1 MSGTVVSLLSRV
13 ILPRPGEPLDV
24 RKLYLEESSTN
35 ARRAHATTRTSLQI
49 GAESEVSFA
58 TYFNAFP
65 ASYWRRWT
73 ICQSVVLRVELTGT
87 GRVDLYRTK
96 ATGVR
101 ISVEGRPF
109 VGTDDQPTVVELEVP
124 LKSFEDGGWI
134 WFDITTD
141 TKVTLVSGG
150 WYATEPAP
158 GTANIA
164 VGIPTF
170 NRPADCV
177 NALADL
183 TTDPLVDK
191 VIGAVI
197 VPDQGV
203 RKVRDHPDFP
213 AAAARLG
220 NRLSIHNQPNL
231 GGSGGYSRVMYEAL
245 KNTDC
250 QQILFMD
257 DDIRIEPDSILRVLA
272 MNRFAKTPML
282 IGGQMLNLQEP
293 SHLHIMGEVVNQSN
307 FMWTA
312 APHAEYDHDFAE
324 YPLSDKNDR
333 SALLHRRIDVDF
345 NGWWTCMIPRQVAEE
360 MGQPL
365 PLFIKWDDADYGLRA
380 AEHGYPTVTLPGA
393 AIWHMAWS
401 DKDDAIDWQAYFHLR
416 NRLVVAAMHWD
427 GDVAGLVR
435 SHLKATLKHLACLE
449 YSTVAIQNRA
459 IDDFLAG
466 PEHIFS
472 ILESAL
478 PEVHRLRKEYPDAVV
493 LPAASELPR
502 PLKRSKAMNPPANPV
517 SIGYRLARGIV
528 HNLRVA
534 RSGPP
539 SSAQSSTCRPRTR
552 AGSGCARSTGSP
564 SPRPTGAAWSTA
576 SAIGARCSRCCT
588 KSLRHVSVIRLLSRF
603 DEMRRVYRDA
613 LPVLSSKQKWESG
626 VACHQPQHSMA
637 EAGGAARRGRRDGGR
652 SDRRWPTVPACW
664 LTARA
669 GCLTSGSTASAGWS
683 VSDARRGAGKPRP
696 PPGMAGGRAVGA
708 LRRARGGRADQAAGA
723 TKTAESSCRRG
734 ERRHA
739 QPAELPVGPR
749 HLHHGRGNP
758 DGPGPTG
765 LPPGIGA
772 VLRSFRRWRCRGW
785 CAGRALSQRRRLT
798 GVVVGAIGAKTVR
811 AAVDRVWTRARKASQ

>member
-1 MSGTVVSLLSRV
+1 MSAVSLLSRI

-24 RKLYLEESSTN
+24 RKLYVEESTTN
-35 ARRAHATTRTSLQI
+35 ARRAHATSRTSLEI
-49 GAESEVSFA
+49 GKESEVSFA

-65 ASYWRRWT
+65 ASYWRRWS
-73 ICQSVVLRVELTGT
+73 ICTSVVLRVELTGT
-87 GRVDLYRTK
+87 GRVDMYRTK

-101 ISVEGRPF
+101 ISVEGRQF
-109 VGTDDQPTVVELEVP
+109 VGTEEQPAVVEIEVP

-141 TKVTLVSGG
+141 TSVNLVSGG

-183 TTDPLVDK
+183 TADPLVDK

-197 VPDQGV
+197 VPDQGT
-203 RKVRDHPDFP
+203 RKVRDHPDF
-213 AAAARLG
+213 AAAAAGLG
-220 NRLSIHNQPNL
+220 NRLSIHDQPNL

-257 DDIRIEPDSILRVLA
+257 DDIRIEPDTILRVLA

-312 APHAEYDHDFAE
+312 APHTEYDHDFAE
-324 YPLSDKNDR
+324 FPLNDKSER

-345 NGWWTCMIPRQVAEE
+345 NGWWTCMIPRQAAEE
-360 MGQPL
+360 LGQPL
-365 PLFIKWDDADYGLRA
+365 PLFIKWDDAEYGLRA
-380 AEHGYPTVTLPGA
+380 GEHGYPTVTLPGA

-427 GDVAGLVR
+427 GDITGLVR

-472 ILESAL
+472 ILESGL

-493 LPAASELPR
+493 LPAATELPA
-502 PLKRSKAMNPPANPV
+502 PSNQSKAMKPPVNPV
-517 SIGYRLARGIV
+517 SIGYRLARGIL
-528 HNLRVA
+528 HNLKAADPVSHERPEFNVPTQDA
-534 RSGPP
+534 RWFRLCTVDGVTVTT
-539 SSAQSSTCRPRTR
+539 AD
-552 AGSGCARSTGSP
+552 GCGVVYRQRDRRKMFTLLMQ
-564 SPRPTGAAWSTA
+564 
-576 SAIGARCSRCCT
+576 
-588 KSLRHVSVIRLLSRF
+588 SLRRQRQLLSRF
-603 DEMRRVYRDA
+603 DEMRRVYRGA
-613 LPVLSSKQKWESG
+613 LPVLSSKQKWE
-626 VACHQPQHSMA
+626 
-637 EAGGAARRGRRDGGR
+637 
-652 SDRRWPTVPACW
+652 TVLLP
-664 LTARA
+664 
-669 GCLTSGSTASAGWS
+669 S
-683 VSDARRGAGKPRP
+683 
-696 PPGMAGGRAVGA
+696 
-708 LRRARGGRADQAAGA
+708 
-723 TKTAESSCRRG
+723 AES
-734 ERRHA
+734 RH
-739 QPAELPVGPR
+739 G
-749 HLHHGRGNP
+749 
-758 DGPGPTG
+758 
-765 LPPGIGA
+765 
-772 VLRSFRRWRCRGW
+772 
-785 CAGRALSQRRRLT
+785 
-798 GVVVGAIGAKTVR
+798 
-811 AAVDRVWTRARKASQ
+811 

>member
-1 MSGTVVSLLSRV
+1 MTAVSLLARI

-24 RKLYLEESSTN
+24 RKLYLEESTTN
-35 ARRAHATTRTSLQI
+35 ARRAHATSRTSLQI

-73 ICQSVVLRVELTGT
+73 ICKSVVLRVELTGT
-87 GRVDLYRTK
+87 GRVDTYRTK
-96 ATGVR
+96 ATGAR
-101 ISVEGRPF
+101 IF
-109 VGTDDQPTVVELEVP
+109 VQGAHFAGTEDEPAVVEIEVE
-124 LKSFEDGGWI
+124 LKPFEDGGWI

-141 TKVTLVSGG
+141 TKVNLLSGG
-150 WYATEPAP
+150 WYSTEPAP
-158 GTANIA
+158 GTANVA

-170 NRPADCV
+170 NRPADCA
-177 NALADL
+177 NALAEL
-183 TTDPLVDK
+183 TADPLVDG

-220 NRLSIHNQPNL
+220 NRLSIRDQPNL

-272 MNRFAKTPML
+272 LHRFAKSPML
-282 IGGQMLNLQEP
+282 VGGQMLNLQEP
-293 SHLHIMGEVVNQSN
+293 SHLHIMGEVVNRSN

-324 YPLSDKNDR
+324 WPLNDNDDR
-333 SALLHRRIDVDF
+333 SKLLHRRIDVDY

-360 MGQPL
+360 LGQPL

-427 GDVAGLVR
+427 GPKKIVSGLVR

-449 YSTVAIQNRA
+449 YSTVAIQNKA

-478 PEVHRLRKEYPDAVV
+478 PEVHRMRKEFPDAVV
-493 LPAASELPR
+493 LPAASELPS
-502 PLKRSKAMNPPANPV
+502 PQNKTKAMKPPVNPL
-517 SIGYRLARGIV
+517 SIGYRLARGIS
-528 HNLRVA
+528 HNLTKADPEAHRRPEYNVPTQDA
-534 RSGPP
+534 RWFRLCTLDG
-539 SSAQSSTCRPRTR
+539 ATVTT
-552 AGSGCARSTGSP
+552 ADGCGVVYRQRDRRKMFSLLFA
-564 SPRPTGAAWSTA
+564 
-576 SAIGARCSRCCT
+576 
-588 KSLRHVSVIRLLSRF
+588 SLRRQRRLASRF
-603 DEMRRVYRDA
+603 DEMRRVYRGA
-613 LPVLSSKQKWESG
+613 LPVLSSKQKWETALLPG
-626 VACHQPQHSMA
+626 A
-637 EAGGAARRGRRDGGR
+637 E
-652 SDRRWPTVPACW
+652 
-664 LTARA
+664 
-669 GCLTSGSTASAGWS
+669 
-683 VSDARRGAGKPRP
+683 
-696 PPGMAGGRAVGA
+696 
-708 LRRARGGRADQAAGA
+708 
-723 TKTAESSCRRG
+723 
-734 ERRHA
+734 
-739 QPAELPVGPR
+739 
-749 HLHHGRGNP
+749 HG
-758 DGPGPTG
+758 
-765 LPPGIGA
+765 
-772 VLRSFRRWRCRGW
+772 
-785 CAGRALSQRRRLT
+785 
-798 GVVVGAIGAKTVR
+798 
-811 AAVDRVWTRARKASQ
+811 